1 MIVDRLSMI
10 LLEHPEAITDER
22 ACRAILEDL
31 LQADA
36 IRRNALWMAQVT
48 GTVAQLRAL
57 PKSPPLAEAL
67 RQLGLRLEAA
77 TGLKQ
82 EIALWAVHVWGEAL
96 SRVERG
102 FTSLAGRA
110 KRPKNWV
117 MAPFAVPMR
126 QGSEEA
132 EADFPWPAFREQ
144 GAVDNPFLEDECT
157 AEERAR
163 RHLEFFGKSVTE
175 CLSGKGISP
184 FRIERLVDL
193 QRRLE
198 ISRDQAAEVFE
209 RVAATRPRA
218 RRRKNAELTVC
229 PNGRGD
235 YKTIEEALFHAVEGA
250 RIWVRPGVYR
260 EAVHLKCSVE
270 LIAEGARGDVVIWAE
285 EDNCVTMAAQDAR
298 LCGFT
303 LKTSGAD
310 MTTTVWVPDGELVL
324 DDCLITSE
332 CGHGLVS
339 IGAQSRPHAFLCAFT
354 ECKFIGAIVKNK
366 ARPDFVDCDFTRNRH
381 YGMRIDSEADPVLE
395 HCRLIE
401 NNGIGVVVIEQ
412 GRGSFTRCDFS
423 RHAQQGLH
431 TQSGGSPSLRCC
443 TFSDNGHSGVTASQ
457 EGRGSLVKC
466 LFIRNGAQR
475 ALNTWTESGGKLNSH

>member
-1 MIVDRLSMI
+1 MIVDRLSQI
-10 LLEHPEAITDER
+10 LLEHPEVITEEKT
-22 ACRAILEDL
+22 CRAVLEDL

-48 GTVAQLRAL
+48 GIVAQLRAL
-57 PKSPPLAEAL
+57 PRSASGEDSLK
-67 RQLGLRLEAA
+67 LGLRLEAA

-96 SRVERG
+96 ARIAKGRTQAG
-102 FTSLAGRA
+102 GRA

-117 MAPFAVPMR
+117 IPPFEVAMV
-126 QGSEEA
+126 QGSDEA
-132 EADFPWPAFREQ
+132 EADFPWPAIQGQ

-157 AEERAR
+157 AEERTR
-163 RHLEFFGKSVTE
+163 RHLEFFEKSVTE

-198 ISRDQAAEVFE
+198 VSRDHAAEVFE
-209 RVAATRPRA
+209 RVGAARPRA
-218 RRRKNAELTVC
+218 RRKKNAELTVC
-229 PNGRGD
+229 ANGRGD
-235 YKTIEEALFHAVEGA
+235 FKTIGEALINAVDGA
-250 RIWVRPGVYR
+250 RVWVRPGVYR
-260 EAVHLKCSVE
+260 EAIHLERSVE
-270 LIAEGARGDVVIWAE
+270 LVAEGARDDVVIWAE
-285 EDNCVTMAAQDAR
+285 EDNCVFMAARDAR

-310 MTTTVWVPDGELVL
+310 MTTTVWVPEGELVL

-354 ECKFIGAIVKNK
+354 DCKSTGAIVTHK
-366 ARPDFVDCDFTRNRH
+366 ARPDFVDCYFTRNQL
-381 YGMRIDSEADPVLE
+381 YGMQIDTEADPVLE
-395 HCRLIE
+395 HCLLIE
-401 NNGIGVVVIEQ
+401 NNGIGVFVLEQ

-423 RHAQQGLH
+423 RHAQQGVH
-431 TQSGGSPSLRCC
+431 TQSGGNPSLWSC
-443 TFSDNGHSGVTASQ
+443 TLSDNGHSGMTASQ
-457 EGRGSLVKC
+457 DGRGTIVKC
-466 LFIRNGAQR
+466 QFIRNGAQR
-475 ALNTWTESGGKLNSH
+475 ALNTWTESGGKLNSL